1 MTDRPEQRNRVVTRD
16 ELIAFFIERDPE
28 PYDEDITRDWAEDC
42 ADRFIR
48 QFFGVEPLPEPE
60 HPQIIDLDTMITA
73 ENNPYASIF
82 TFAEARLTKPAM
94 PIVITRAGE
103 VTP

>member
-1 MTDRPEQRNRVVTRD
+1 MTNHRIVSRD
-16 ELIAFFIERDPE
+16 ELIAFFVERDPE

-42 ADRFIR
+42 ADDFIR

-60 HPQIIDLDTMITA
+60 LPQIIDIDTMITP
-73 ENNPYASIF
+73 ENNPYAALF
-82 TFAEARLTKPAM
+82 TETRGTKPLM
-94 PIVITRAGE
+94 PITIITKGE